1 MSLYTTI
8 FPSVDTTPKEM
19 LPPHKRFTKGAQQM
33 SDPSQ
38 PQCGDMIV
46 VHFAGTKHTG
56 VVVKAVI
63 TEDGK
68 ALYSVNYKSGLFT
81 RDDVLDGYKWRFHS
95 SSPKAP
101 KSERKVRRKWGGPA
115 VSTGRIRKNVTL
127 FKAESATADN
137 KGLLPKNS
145 SGKKKEVPISVCVDS
160 DSDCEVVE
168 AYEVVAESD
177 DDYGTEYVECE
188 LVGM

>member
-1 MSLYTTI
+1 MALYTNI
-8 FPSVDTTPKEM
+8 LSSVDTTPKEM
-19 LPPHKRFTKGAQQM
+19 LPPHKRLTKGAQQM

-63 TEDGK
+63 TEDGR

-81 RDDVLDGYKWRFHS
+81 RDDILDGYKWRFHS

-101 KSERKVRRKWGGPA
+101 KSERKARPKWDGPA
-115 VSTGRIRKNVTL
+115 VSTGRIRKGVTL
-127 FKAESATADN
+127 FKAESATAAN
-137 KGLLPKNS
+137 KGLLHRNS
-145 SGKKKEVPISVCVDS
+145 PGKKKKGAPIAVCVDS

-177 DDYGTEYVECE
+177 DDVEYVECE
-188 LVGM
+188 VFGM